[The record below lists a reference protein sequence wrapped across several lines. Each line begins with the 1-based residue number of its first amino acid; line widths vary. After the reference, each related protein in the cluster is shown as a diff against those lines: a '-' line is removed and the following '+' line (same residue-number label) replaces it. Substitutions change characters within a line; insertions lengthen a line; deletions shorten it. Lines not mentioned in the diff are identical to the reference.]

1 MHISFE
7 ISVILLIILME
18 KKIVLYIQPD
28 VQGLAKM
35 VLRLPS
41 FTFTHFSKMLN
52 SEMVYSFRNQY
63 LSTFKAKLSMII
75 FEYGKSDLNIT
86 IIRRL
91 D

>member
-7 ISVILLIILME
+7 ISVILLIILIE

-41 FTFTHFSKMLN
+41 FTFTHFSIMLN
-52 SEMVYSFRNQY
+52 SEMFIHFAINIY
-63 LSTFKAKLSMII
+63 LLLKPNLV
-75 FEYGKSDLNIT
+75 
-86 IIRRL
+86 
-91 D
+91 